1 MHQNQ
6 KSNRNHS
13 TVTRPIAG
21 VLHRC
26 AVAIFA
32 LFVCSDACGQEA
44 TSTDDNLP
52 SWRRG
57 VPSWTGNGYRLPTNI
72 ATRPAPVVDLNPANP
87 LIGPEPLRGSPGAS
101 PATGSDSDAP
111 YTIPV
116 DPSQRRSDTGISV
129 NGPAPRPN
137 PYFELPPPIDEST
150 SLDLTSP
157 SDQPGQG
164 IDRPLGSDPVLPAEP
179 VSPATAD
186 PSTEIPPPDIPSL
199 EEPAPSD
206 RFETEELTLPVPE
219 EIAVPPGEAA
229 PATDEDGESAPD
241 EDGESSPAESIGEQ
255 IEQQAAIE
263 TAPLEEEVIR
273 WYHYPRRWMRGWDS
287 HAELGLDGSTGNA
300 RTLAIQTGLE
310 TKRQTDNYTLAL
322 DFDYRQAS
330 NRSVTTE
337 DNGRF
342 NLDYDRLL
350 HDSPWAWFGKY
361 GMEWDK
367 FKAFDLRLWVNGG
380 AAYHWVR
387 RDDANLVTRFGA
399 GASKE
404 IGAPVD
410 DWIAEAVFAAEAERQ
425 LTSRQKVKGKVEY
438 FPAWEDFSNFRLV
451 SDLAWE
457 ILLDE
462 SDNLSL
468 KLAAT
473 DRYDSTPQGAKKNDL
488 YYSLLLL
495 YKF

>member
-1 MHQNQ
+1 M
-6 KSNRNHS
+6 
-13 TVTRPIAG
+13 
-21 VLHRC
+21 
-26 AVAIFA
+26 
-32 LFVCSDACGQEA
+32 
-44 TSTDDNLP
+44 
-52 SWRRG
+52 
-57 VPSWTGNGYRLPTNI
+57 
-72 ATRPAPVVDLNPANP
+72 
-87 LIGPEPLRGSPGAS
+87 
-101 PATGSDSDAP
+101 
-111 YTIPV
+111 
-116 DPSQRRSDTGISV
+116 
-129 NGPAPRPN
+129 
-137 PYFELPPPIDEST
+137 DEST
-150 SLDLTSP
+150 SLYLTSP
-157 SDQPGQG
+157 SDQSEVEYGRSPG
-164 IDRPLGSDPVLPAEP
+164 SNAVLPAAP
-179 VSPATAD
+179 TPPSAADPATATSR
-186 PSTEIPPPDIPSL
+186 PEISSI
-199 EEPAPSD
+199 EEPIPSD
-206 RFETEELTLPVPE
+206 RLEAEELTLPVPE
-219 EIAVPPGEAA
+219 AVPEEIAVPQGEAA
-229 PATDEDGESAPD
+229 EAPSATGELASD
-241 EDGESSPAESIGEQ
+241 ESIGEQ
-255 IEQQAAIE
+255 IQEEGGIE
-263 TAPLEEEVIR
+263 TPPLEEEVIR
-273 WYHYPRRWMRGWDS
+273 WYQYPRRWMRGWDS

-310 TKRQTDNYTLAL
+310 TKRQTDDYTLAL

-330 NRSVTTE
+330 NRSETTE

-350 HDSPWAWFGKY
+350 HDSPWAWFAKY

-387 RDDANLVTRFGA
+387 RDDATLVTRFGA

-438 FPAWEDFSNFRLV
+438 FPAWEDFGNFRLV

-457 ILLDE
+457 ILLDD

-473 DRYDSTPQGAKKNDL
+473 DRFDSTPQGAKKNDL

>member
-1 MHQNQ
+1 VHRDNYF
-6 KSNRNHS
+6 NRNLPS
-13 TVTRPIAG
+13 ITRY
-21 VLHRC
+21 
-26 AVAIFA
+26 FA
-32 LFVCSDACGQEA
+32 LALSVGAIATFTWSAAACAQEA
-44 TSTDDNLP
+44 TSPESSLP
-52 SWRRG
+52 AWRRG
-57 VPSWTGNGYRLPTNI
+57 VSSWTGNGYTLPTNI
-72 ATRPAPVVDLNPANP
+72 ATRPDPVVDLNPANSR
-87 LIGPEPLRGSPGAS
+87 IGPATLGGSSATS
-101 PATGSDSDAP
+101 PATDSEAP

-116 DPSQRRSDTGISV
+116 DPTQQRSDTPISV
-129 NGPAPRPN
+129 DGPAPQPN
-137 PYFELPPPIDEST
+137 PYSDLPAPIDEST
-150 SLDLTSP
+150 SLELTSP
-157 SDQPGQG
+157 SDQPEFRMDG
-164 IDRPLGSDPVLPAEP
+164 PLGADAVLPLG
-179 VSPATAD
+179 PALPSAAD
-186 PSTEIPPPDIPSL
+186 PETTTSLPQVPSI
-199 EEPAPSD
+199 EESEPSD
-206 RFETEELTLPVPE
+206 RLEAEELALPVPE
-219 EIAVPPGEAA
+219 EIAVPQGEAA
-229 PATDEDGESAPD
+229 ATPSDDDESVPAD
-241 EDGESSPAESIGEQ
+241 SIGEQ
-255 IEQQAAIE
+255 IQQEAGIAAP
-263 TAPLEEEVIR
+263 PLEEEVIR
-273 WYHYPRRWMRGWDS
+273 WYQYPRRWMRGWDS

-310 TKRQTDNYTLAL
+310 TKRQTDDYTLAL

-337 DNGRF
+337 DNGRL

-350 HDSPWAWFGKY
+350 HDSPWAWFAKY

-387 RDDANLVTRFGA
+387 RDDATLVTRFGA

-425 LTSRQKVKGKVEY
+425 LTSRQKVKSKVEY
-438 FPAWEDFSNFRLV
+438 FPAWEDFGNFRLV
-451 SDLAWE
+451 SDVAWE
-457 ILLDE
+457 ILLDD

>member
-1 MHQNQ
+1 MHPN
-6 KSNRNHS
+6 KYSNRNGFIDS
-13 TVTRPIAG
+13 RRVAG
-21 VLHRC
+21 VLHHC
-26 AVAIFA
+26 AVAVFA
-32 LFVCSDACGQEA
+32 LVACSHACAQEA

-52 SWRRG
+52 NWRRG
-57 VPSWTGNGYRLPTNI
+57 VSSWNGNGYTLPTNI

-87 LIGPEPLRGSPGAS
+87 LNGPEPLGVS
-101 PATGSDSDAP
+101 PATRSESEAP

-116 DPSQRRSDTGISV
+116 DPAQSRSHTGISV
-129 NGPAPRPN
+129 NGSTPRAN
-137 PYFELPPPIDEST
+137 PYFDLPLPMDEST
-150 SLDLTSP
+150 SLELTSP
-157 SDQPGQG
+157 SDQSELQV
-164 IDRPLGSDPVLPAEP
+164 DRPLGSATVLPAQPAPPTHSDSAKKSSEP
-179 VSPATAD
+179 GV
-186 PSTEIPPPDIPSL
+186 PSL

-206 RFETEELTLPVPE
+206 RLETEQLTLPVPE
-219 EIAVPPGEAA
+219 EIAVPQGEAA
-229 PATDEDGESAPD
+229 PPADDGESAPTD
-241 EDGESSPAESIGEQ
+241 SIGEQ

-263 TAPLEEEVIR
+263 PAPLEEEFVR
-273 WYHYPRRWMRGWDS
+273 WYQYPRRWMRGWDS

-310 TKRQTDNYTLAL
+310 TKRQTDDYTLAL

-367 FKAFDLRLWVNGG
+367 FKAFDLRVWGNGG

-387 RDDANLVTRFGA
+387 RDDATLVTRFGA

-425 LTSRQKVKGKVEY
+425 LTSRQKLKGKVEY

>member
-1 MHQNQ
+1 
-6 KSNRNHS
+6 
-13 TVTRPIAG
+13 
-21 VLHRC
+21 L
-26 AVAIFA
+26 
-32 LFVCSDACGQEA
+32 
-44 TSTDDNLP
+44 
-52 SWRRG
+52 
-57 VPSWTGNGYRLPTNI
+57 
-72 ATRPAPVVDLNPANP
+72 
-87 LIGPEPLRGSPGAS
+87 
-101 PATGSDSDAP
+101 
-111 YTIPV
+111 
-116 DPSQRRSDTGISV
+116 
-129 NGPAPRPN
+129 
-137 PYFELPPPIDEST
+137 DEST
-150 SLDLTSP
+150 SLELTSP
-157 SDQPGQG
+157 SDQPDIKEGG
-164 IDRPLGSDPVLPAEP
+164 SLRSDPVMPPEPTLPSATDTSTATSRPEISSIEEP
-179 VSPATAD
+179 V
-186 PSTEIPPPDIPSL
+186 
-199 EEPAPSD
+199 PSD
-206 RFETEELTLPVPE
+206 RLEAEELTLPVPE
-219 EIAVPPGEAA
+219 EIAVPQGEAA
-229 PATDEDGESAPD
+229 ATPSSVSESA
-241 EDGESSPAESIGEQ
+241 PAESIGEQ
-255 IEQQAAIE
+255 IQQEAGIE

-273 WYHYPRRWMRGWDS
+273 WYQYPRRWIRGWNS

-300 RTLAIQTGLE
+300 RTVAFQAGLE
-310 TKRQTDNYTLAL
+310 TKRQTDDYTLAL
-322 DFDYRQAS
+322 DVDYRQAS

-350 HDSPWAWFGKY
+350 HDSPWAWFAKY

-367 FKAFDLRLWVNGG
+367 FKAFDLRIWVNGG

-387 RDDANLVTRFGA
+387 RDDATLVTRFGA

-425 LTSRQKVKGKVEY
+425 LTSRQKVKSKVEY
-438 FPAWEDFSNFRLV
+438 FPAWEDFGNFRLV